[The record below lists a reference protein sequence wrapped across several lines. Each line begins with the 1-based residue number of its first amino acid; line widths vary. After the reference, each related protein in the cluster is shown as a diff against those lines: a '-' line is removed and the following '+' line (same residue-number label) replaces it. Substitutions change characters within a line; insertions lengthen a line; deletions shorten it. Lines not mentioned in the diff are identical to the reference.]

1 MRKTTT
7 TATLLLAA
15 AVAGC
20 DPHDPTPPRTPA
32 DVEAAQ
38 AVVETATEGFDRPA
52 RIVLG
57 SWSAMSEA
65 DGEWSVRLAGGMRS
79 VAEEAYRRSPHA
91 PLLLRITGSGNH
103 PSSAVWGGWVSIMVI
118 DKENLTY
125 AQCCS
130 IYHVD
135 VRLDGGSWKV
145 RREIDIAGIGHPS
158 SLDRLVEETE
168 ALEMRF
174 RDENTSK

>member
-1 MRKTTT
+1 MRETTT

-20 DPHDPTPPRTPA
+20 DPYGPTPPRTPA

-38 AVVETATEGFDRPA
+38 AVVQTATEGFDRPA

-57 SWSAMSEA
+57 SWNAMSEA

-91 PLLLRITGSGNH
+91 PLLLRITESGNH
-103 PSSAVWGGWVSIMVI
+103 PSSAVWDGWVKIMMI

-130 IYHVD
+130 YYHVD
-135 VRLDGGSWKV
+135 VKLDGGSWEV
-145 RREIDIAGIGHPS
+145 RREIDMAGIGHPA
-158 SLDRLVEETE
+158 SLDRLVEEIE
-168 ALEMRF
+168 ADETRF
-174 RDENTSK
+174 RDGNVSK